1 MRKRRNRDKGYI
13 QLAMSTGFYADI
25 DCTDIREGEIEGRSR
40 RTGKPIVNLAKY
52 ESDEERQS
60 KPIIGYYGYYE
71 LKDGTFRFEY
81 WPMDRLLRHAD
92 RYSKAFS
99 YEKFKAMQSG
109 EMNPKDVEK
118 PVHSAAI
125 ISAVAGVA
133 LLLIGLLGSPA
144 MLRLLNTKEDLLPG
158 AILYLR
164 VYFLGMPALALYNFG
179 NAVFSSIGDTK
190 KPLLYLSIAGAL
202 NIALNLFFVI
212 VCDLSVVGVALA
224 SAISQCV
231 SAFLILRALTR
242 VQDCYALDPH
252 KLQLDPVQAKSILAL
267 GVPAG
272 LQNAIFA
279 IANLFIQAG
288 VNSFDSLMVK
298 GNSAAANA
306 DGLIYDCMAAFYM
319 ACASFMSQNYGA
331 GRPDR
336 VKKSYFISLGYSF
349 GVGLVLGAALFF
361 CGPAFL
367 ALFTTETAVIDA
379 GMKRVAVMA
388 FAYCVSAF
396 MDCTIAASRGL
407 GKTVVPTVIVVL
419 GSCVFRVIWVYTIF
433 AHFHTIP
440 ALYLLYPC
448 SWILTALAE
457 IAYFASCYKR
467 AMAIFRKPA
476 AA

>member
-1 MRKRRNRDKGYI
+1 MASQTNTLTEGP
-13 QLAMSTGFYADI
+13 LAKQIFLVSLPLALSNLLQVLFNMSDVAVVGRFAGSTALGAVGSTSTLVTLFTGF
-25 DCTDIREGEIEGRSR
+25 
-40 RTGKPIVNLAKY
+40 L
-52 ESDEERQS
+52 
-60 KPIIGYYGYYE
+60 IGLSNGINVLVARFYGA
-71 LKDGTFRFEY
+71 
-81 WPMDRLLRHAD
+81 RH
-92 RYSKAFS
+92 
-99 YEKFKAMQSG
+99 
-109 EMNPKDVEK
+109 PKDVEK
-118 PVHSAAI
+118 TVHSAAI
-125 ISAVAGVA
+125 ISAVAGVV

-190 KPLLYLSIAGAL
+190 KPLMYLSIAGAL
-202 NIALNLFFVI
+202 NILLNLFFVI

-306 DGLIYDCMAAFYM
+306 DALIYDCMAAFYM

-349 GVGLVLGAALFF
+349 GVGFVLGAALF
-361 CGPAFL
+361 GYSSAQEQL
-367 ALFTTETAVIDA
+367 A
-379 GMKRVAVMA
+379 MA
-388 FAYCVSAF
+388 FAGALVASLIVAF
-396 MDCTIAASRGL
+396 TGIQVGGQLSPVR
-407 GKTVVPTVIVVL
+407 
-419 GSCVFRVIWVYTIF
+419 
-433 AHFHTIP
+433 
-440 ALYLLYPC
+440 
-448 SWILTALAE
+448 LTLAGVALAAVLE
-457 IAYFASCYKR
+457 GLTSGHQPTRHMRHHQANKGNR
-467 AMAIFRKPA
+467 ANYCRRTTTKHGNRQQTNQLCARHATAQRRRGVTAEAQTVQRA
-476 AA
+476 AQ